1 MTDVPPILG
10 HRYLKQMA
18 ESGDV
23 EGLIDALDDR
33 RVQRSPS
40 MRRKVVSELGLLG
53 DSSAVG
59 PLSEVLVKDT
69 DASTCGLAARALGR
83 IGDPAARPALR
94 QTLERGPSA
103 PNKMWSIQSLGRLK
117 DRESV
122 DLILMS
128 LKDES
133 TGVRIFAAR
142 ALGEIGD
149 QRAFPG
155 LTETLRDP
163 KSAVCAA
170 AAEALVNL
178 RDSRALEALREA
190 YKHSGLLARFRLKR
204 YLRQLEDSYNG

>member
-1 MTDVPPILG
+1 
-10 HRYLKQMA
+10 
-18 ESGDV
+18 
-23 EGLIDALDDR
+23 
-33 RVQRSPS
+33 
-40 MRRKVVSELGLLG
+40 
-53 DSSAVG
+53 
-59 PLSEVLVKDT
+59 
-69 DASTCGLAARALGR
+69 
-83 IGDPAARPALR
+83 
-94 QTLERGPSA
+94 
-103 PNKMWSIQSLGRLK
+103 MWSIQSLGRLK

-128 LKDES
+128 LTDES